1 MRLFLSYARVDKPY
15 AIQVVN
21 MLDIHEIWYDQ
32 RLYAGQDWWREILRR
47 LDWCDGFIYLLSP
60 DSVASEYCRKEA
72 ELAKMLRRPIFPIV
86 VRDHT
91 LIPDTMND
99 IKELQYVD
107 LSKGIEPE
115 AVKLLL
121 NSIYLAE
128 RAHLNNGHPAAMSV
142 ETMDSAQMVLPPAN
156 SAMVIKLAAEAM
168 ANGSYDQA
176 VLLLKQA
183 KANGYK
189 STYINIEA
197 ILKEAEAALAR
208 QTMQVEVE
216 REYRQIVELVKVKA
230 TRALGL
236 EAFKAFHI
244 DFPTH
249 DPDNMAQYLSATEA
263 AALTQP
269 IKTNG
274 IALAEYPNFVLP
286 LLEWAEVPTGNVD
299 VCYTAA
305 NASQQKKRISVPKFL
320 ISRYPVTNAQYQA
333 FIDDDD
339 GYRNTGWW
347 EFSDEALAS
356 RLKHPEPTPSRFKGP
371 ERPREMVSWYDALAY
386 CNWLSTR
393 LDAKVTLPTA
403 AQWQRAFQGNE
414 GRVYPWGNRFEADRC
429 NSAESGVKMTTIVTR
444 YPHGAS
450 AFGVYDMAGNVWE
463 WCLDGSPNVDNT
475 ASAAGQEK
483 RVVRGG
489 SFMSSHQRA
498 LVDFHYDL
506 NPESYHASIG
516 FRLVQNV

>member
-47 LDWCDGFIYLLSP
+47 LDWCDGFVYLLSP

-72 ELAKMLRRPIFPIV
+72 ELAKMLRRPIFPII

-107 LSKGIEPE
+107 LSKGIDPDT
-115 AVKLLL
+115 VKVLL

-128 RAHLNNGHPAAMSV
+128 RAQQKVRPMSV
-142 ETMDSAQMVLPPAN
+142 ETIGSSNDVMMLPPAN

-216 REYRQIVELVKVKA
+216 REYRQIVELVKVPA
-230 TRALGL
+230 TRMLGL
-236 EAFKAFHI
+236 EAFKAFHV
-244 DFPTH
+244 DFPAH
-249 DPDNMAQYLSATEA
+249 DPDNMAQYLSAAEA
-263 AALTQP
+263 AALAQP
-269 IKTNG
+269 VKSNG
-274 IALAEYPNFVLP
+274 TALAEYPSFVLP
-286 LLEWAEVPTGNVD
+286 LLEWAEVATGNVD

-305 NASQQKKRISVPKFL
+305 NSSQQKKRINVPKFL

-339 GYRNTGWW
+339 GYRNTEWW
-347 EFSDEALAS
+347 EFSAAALAS
-356 RLKHPEPTPSRFKGP
+356 RLKHPEAIPSRFKGP
-371 ERPREMVSWYDALAY
+371 ERPREMVSWYDAMAY

-393 LDAKVTLPTA
+393 LDTTITLPTA
-403 AQWQRAFQGNE
+403 AQWQRALQGDE
-414 GRVYPWGNRFEADRC
+414 GRIYPWGNRFEADRC

-444 YPHGAS
+444 YPQGAS
-450 AFGVYDMAGNVWE
+450 TFGVYDMAGNVWE
-463 WCLDGSPNVDNT
+463 WCLDGSPNADSK
-475 ASAAGQEK
+475 ASAADQEK